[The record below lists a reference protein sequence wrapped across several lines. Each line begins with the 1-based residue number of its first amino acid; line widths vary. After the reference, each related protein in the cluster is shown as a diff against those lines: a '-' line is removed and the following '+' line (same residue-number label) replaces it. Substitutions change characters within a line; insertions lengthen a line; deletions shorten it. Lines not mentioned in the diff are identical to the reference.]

1 KPAVNSAAS
10 LTKKHSSS
18 WTFKCVTW
26 NVNGLR
32 AWIKNGGLNYVL
44 EEQPDVIGLQEIK
57 CQLKDIPNAAN
68 LSEFKSYWFPADKPG
83 YAGTGLYSK
92 AAPITVKHGIGIKEH
107 DNEGRT
113 ITAEYDKFFLITT
126 YVPNSGRGLV
136 RLKYRTEHWDKAFCE
151 YVKQLDKKKPV
162 IVSGDLNV
170 AHEEIDL
177 KNPDG
182 NHKTAGF
189 TDEERKSFTRF
200 LADADLVDTYRHF
213 YPNRRDAYTFWSTM
227 KNARVSNS
235 GWRLDYFLVSRR
247 FLSHVVDQEF
257 RCGVLGSDHCPVVTY
272 IKL

>member
-1 KPAVNSAAS
+1 MNPPLKDSN
-10 LTKKHSSS
+10 S
-18 WTFKCVTW
+18 WTFKLVTW

-32 AWIKNGGLNYVL
+32 ACIKNGGLTYIL
-44 EEQPDVIGLQEIK
+44 EEQPDAVGLQEIK
-57 CQLKDIPNAAN
+57 CQSKDIPPTAN
-68 LSEFKSYWFPADKPG
+68 LSEFKIYWFPADKPG

-92 AAPITVKHGIGIKEH
+92 TVPINIKYGIGSKEH

-113 ITAEYDKFFLITT
+113 ITAEYENFFFITT

-136 RLKYRTEHWDKAFCE
+136 RLKYRTERWDKAFCE

-189 TDEERKSFTRF
+189 TDEERKSFTHF
-200 LADADLVDTYRHF
+200 LADANLVDTYRHF
-213 YPNRRDAYTFWSTM
+213 YPDRRDAYTFWSTM
-227 KNARVSNS
+227 KRARESNS
-235 GWRLDYFLVSRR
+235 GW
-247 FLSHVVDQEF
+247 
-257 RCGVLGSDHCPVVTY
+257 
-272 IKL
+272 